1 MMSRSIITGLGLS
14 IATFALFSAA
24 PPALAQAGSPPES
37 TVTGLCGTVPAPAPG
52 GPWDYRTATKEQR
65 TLVESFHFTRSVET
79 LSAGATGAIGGDL
92 DYTLNKFPNHL
103 RALSAMMRLS
113 EKTRSMRPAGAK
125 YPVECYFDR
134 ALRFAPNDAQ
144 VRALYGFYLIQG
156 KREKEARIQLTAAE
170 QLGTPDA
177 QLAYN
182 LGLAYFELKDYDKSM
197 AFAKQAYA
205 AGINVPGLR
214 KMLTEAGKWH

>member
-1 MMSRSIITGLGLS
+1 MYKRIVV
-14 IATFALFSAA
+14 TFRASAVTMTLL
-24 PPALAQAGSPPES
+24 LAAGSPQAQINAEP
-37 TVTGLCGTVPAPAPG
+37 TVGGLCGTISPPAQY

-65 TLVESFHFTRSVET
+65 TLVESYHFTRSVET
-79 LSAGATGAIGGDL
+79 LRAGATGAIGSDL

-113 EKTRSMRPAGAK
+113 ARTRNNRPAGTK

-134 ALRFAPNDAQ
+134 AIRFAPDDAQ

-156 KREKEARIQLTAAE
+156 KREKEARIQLAAAE
-170 QLGTPDA
+170 QLDNQDA

-182 LGLAYFELKDYDKSM
+182 IGLAHFELKEYDKALS
-197 AFAKQAYA
+197 FAKRAYA
-205 AGINVPGLR
+205 AGISAPGLR
-214 KMLTEAGKWH
+214 NKLIEVGKWH

>member
-1 MMSRSIITGLGLS
+1 MSRSIVTRLGPS
-14 IATFALFSAA
+14 IAALALLNA
-24 PPALAQAGSPPES
+24 TPPAHAQGGSIPES
-37 TVTGLCGTVPAPAPG
+37 SVMGLCGTVPAPAPS
-52 GPWDYRTATKEQR
+52 GPWDYRTATREQR
-65 TLVESFHFTRSVET
+65 TLVESFHFTHSVET

-113 EKTRSMRPAGAK
+113 EKTRSMKPAGAK

-170 QLGTPDA
+170 QLGPPDA

-182 LGLAYFELKDYDKSM
+182 LGLAYFDLREYDKSL

-205 AGINVPGLR
+205 AGISVPGLR
-214 KMLTEAGKWH
+214 KKLTDAGKWH